1 MAVSRR
7 RPQPG
12 LLHHFDRGSQYTSS
26 AYQDVLAQTGLIVSM
41 SRTGNWYDKAPREL
55 FLEHAQVGKHLWN
68 HLPNTSVSL
77 TRHF

>member
-55 FLEHAQVGKHLWN
+55 FWSTLKWESISGITF
-68 HLPNTSVSL
+68 P
-77 TRHF
+77 TRALA